1 MFLNLFDLFLT
12 FLKVDIRGLGEMHKY
27 GYLSNV
33 KSNFNKAKFLHKIVT
48 LRNHFKLAK
57 NIEIIKGFNFNNMML
72 IKNKLEVPMMKST
85 KFLDGCTYL

>member
-57 NIEIIKGFNFNNMML
+57 NIEIIKGFNFN
-72 IKNKLEVPMMKST
+72 T
-85 KFLDGCTYL
+85 T